1 MQDLLLH
8 LESADYTFLAGA
20 IESPL
25 NLTQDFMLRQKVD
38 HFIQGGEKEADRQIL
53 VQQLEKEIRYLG
65 SSDIA
70 YLFRYVSGATPGV
83 PFSEIIRDVARM
95 LKVKLPG
102 MSTETEALKHLVTE
116 YATQQ
121 FSRLSAEEQQQLL
134 EELGVDQDRAAA
146 FLKKS
151 AGVFALPLMIQ
162 AFGSIVIDGL
172 IKRII
177 FGAIAKIIGQRLAM
191 QLFNFIAG
199 RFPWWLK
206 WVGPLAWTTSIGWT
220 AMDIQGPAYRKT
232 IPVVLY
238 LGLCS
243 IRLEDQD

>member
-1 MQDLLLH
+1 MHDHLFH
-8 LESADYTFLAGA
+8 LESADYTFLAGV

-25 NLTQDFMLRQKVD
+25 NLSQDFLLKQKLD
-38 HFIQGGEKEADRQIL
+38 KFINGGEKESDRAEL
-53 VQQLEKEIRYLG
+53 VEALEKEIRYVG
-65 SSDIA
+65 SSDVA
-70 YLFRYVSGATPGV
+70 YLFRYVTGSTPGV
-83 PFSEIIRDVARM
+83 AFSEIIRDVARM
-95 LKVKLPG
+95 LKVKMPG
-102 MSTETEALKHLVTE
+102 MRTEKEALKHLVTE

-121 FSRLSAEEQQQLL
+121 FSKLSSEEQQKLL

-177 FGAIAKIIGQRLAM
+177 FGAIGKIIGQRLAM

-220 AMDIQGPAYRKT
+220 ALDVQGPAYRKT

-238 LGLCS
+238 LGLCTL
-243 IRLEDQD
+243 RQEDQE

>member
-1 MQDLLLH
+1 MQDILLT
-8 LESADYTFLAGA
+8 LEPADYSFLAGV

-25 NLTQDFMLRQKVD
+25 NLTQDFVLKQKLNT
-38 HFIQGGEKEADRQIL
+38 FIDNGEKKTDREAL
-53 VQQLEKEIRYLG
+53 VNQLENEIRYLG

-70 YLFRYVSGATPGV
+70 YLFRFVTGSTPGA
-83 PFSEIIRDVARM
+83 PFSEIIRDVARV

-102 MSTETEALKHLVTE
+102 MTTEQEALKHVVTE

-121 FSRLSAEEQQQLL
+121 FSKLSPDEQQKML
-134 EELGVDQDRAAA
+134 EELGVDRDRATA

-177 FGAIAKIIGQRLAM
+177 FGAIGKIIGQRLAM

-220 AMDIQGPAYRKT
+220 AMDVQGPAYRKT

-238 LGLCS
+238 LGLCILRQGTS
-243 IRLEDQD
+243 G